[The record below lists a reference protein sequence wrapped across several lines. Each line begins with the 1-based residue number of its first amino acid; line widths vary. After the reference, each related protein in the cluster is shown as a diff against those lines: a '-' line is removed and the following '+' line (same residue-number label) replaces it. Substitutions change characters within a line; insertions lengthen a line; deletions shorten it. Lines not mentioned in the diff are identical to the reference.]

1 MSAAHPFPIPTPGL
15 PPARHA
21 RRADAFTPRPPR
33 CAAGFTLIEVM
44 VVLVIMGLMATGL
57 SVGLDSLRGR
67 EADQALRR
75 LRLVLEASAD
85 RAAVRGRPLAIEFL
99 PDGYRFAALDAD
111 DTWRPLIDPPV
122 FTERTLPEGLSW
134 SGLRL
139 DGQDAP
145 QPRLQFGTQ
154 TPEYELRVATP
165 RGIALLTG
173 KANGDVLLTP
183 PDAPPRS

>member
-1 MSAAHPFPIPTPGL
+1 MPAPSAY
-15 PPARHA
+15 
-21 RRADAFTPRPPR
+21 
-33 CAAGFTLIEVM
+33 
-44 VVLVIMGLMATGL
+44 
-57 SVGLDSLRGR
+57 
-67 EADQALRR
+67 
-75 LRLVLEASAD
+75 
-85 RAAVRGRPLAIEFL
+85 RAALLDHPLLREGRLWQAGSLGRSQARTLAS
-99 PDGYRFAALDAD
+99 GFAALDAD